1 MSVPDASEL
10 SRQRFVVDLMLM
22 RLGRWLRLMGQDAA
36 NPEGGSD
43 WQIRDQAKRDH
54 RTVITRDRRLYES
67 CLKASQPCLFIRS
80 SRIEEQL
87 LEVAG
92 AGVSLRLDPQRCTLC
107 NGHLIEITGSG
118 KERWQCCICSK
129 VYWQGS
135 HWRKMERM
143 LEEIGSRR
151 DGDETAGQKAGKKTN
166 DGIGCKRPE

>member
-1 MSVPDASEL
+1 MRGKKLSVPDASEL
-10 SRQRFVVDLMLM
+10 SRQSFVVDLMLM

-92 AGVSLRLDPQRCTLC
+92 AGCLCDWTLRDAPYATVIWKRSPR
-107 NGHLIEITGSG
+107 SG
-118 KERWQCCICSK
+118 KEQWQCCICSK

-151 DGDETAGQKAGKKTN
+151 GEN
-166 DGIGCKRPE
+166 

>member
-1 MSVPDASEL
+1 MPDASEL

-107 NGHLIEITGSG
+107 NG
-118 KERWQCCICSK
+118 
-129 VYWQGS
+129 
-135 HWRKMERM
+135 
-143 LEEIGSRR
+143 
-151 DGDETAGQKAGKKTN
+151 
-166 DGIGCKRPE
+166 

>member
-1 MSVPDASEL
+1 VRGKKLSVPEASEL
-10 SRQRFVVDLMLM
+10 SRQSFVVDLMLM

-107 NGHLIEITGSG
+107 NGHLIDITRSG
-118 KERWQCCICSK
+118 KEQWQCCICSK

-151 DGDETAGQKAGKKTN
+151 GEN
-166 DGIGCKRPE
+166 